1 MFAKLLNDEVQ
12 YALPAMADA
21 LIIGEPNAPYTITMV
36 SNPYCQ
42 PCAKAHKALNEW
54 LPNRPDVKLQV
65 VFSTANNEKDIKT
78 EIAAHLMRMR
88 LNGDNALLKNALD
101 DWYEQKQ
108 KNYDAWAKL
117 YPAINTSDVS
127 AQLETQK
134 AWCKMTE
141 ITGTPTLFIN
151 GRRLP
156 QNYQP
161 EDLKYFI

>member
-1 MFAKLLNDEVQ
+1 MVDTTPEV
-12 YALPAMADA
+12 
-21 LIIGEPNAPYTITMV
+21 
-36 SNPYCQ
+36 
-42 PCAKAHKALNEW
+42 LNEW
-54 LPNRPDVKLQV
+54 ITGRPDVKLQV
-65 VFSTANNEKDIKT
+65 VFSTANNENDKKT
-78 EIAAHLMRMR
+78 EIAAHLMRMQI
-88 LNGDNALLKNALD
+88 NGDNAILKNALD

-108 KNYDAWAKL
+108 KNYEAWAKL

-127 AQLETQK
+127 PQLETQK